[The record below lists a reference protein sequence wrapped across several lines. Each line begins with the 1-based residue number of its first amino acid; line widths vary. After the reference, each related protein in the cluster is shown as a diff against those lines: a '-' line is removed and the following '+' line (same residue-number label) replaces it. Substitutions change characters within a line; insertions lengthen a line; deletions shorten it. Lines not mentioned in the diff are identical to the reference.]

1 MGIISEGVSYIDLKF
16 RGQPHSIATVIV
28 SGPGYCTLID
38 PGPTICIDHLEAG
51 LESRGFSID
60 ELTHVLLTHIHL
72 DHAGATGTLV
82 RRNPDLQVLVHE
94 RGARHLV
101 DPTRLLNS
109 AARLYGNQLKDLWGD
124 FLPIPE
130 SNITALAGGEC
141 IALGSRRLEV
151 AYTPGHAS
159 HHVSYFDP
167 SSRVAYVGDTAGVTI
182 AGDYVLPP
190 TPPPDINLEA
200 WEASLKQIE
209 NWGPESLF
217 ITHYGIRTNPKAQ
230 LDSLRKN
237 IDRFGAKSRQLLEES
252 GTDDERL
259 ESFTIWVRNELR
271 REMGEAQ
278 AAIYDLSAPLN
289 LLWLG
294 LARYW
299 SKKGI
304 SS

>member
-1 MGIISEGVSYIDLKF
+1 MSRTKPNSVRKPRGSSPTKALRAAKDLPTKQRRCILSNRECSTAHLIRF
-16 RGQPHSIATVIV
+16 VADPDNRIV
-28 SGPGYCTLID
+28 
-38 PGPTICIDHLEAG
+38 
-51 LESRGFSID
+51 
-60 ELTHVLLTHIHL
+60 
-72 DHAGATGTLV
+72 
-82 RRNPDLQVLVHE
+82 PDLAE
-94 RGARHLV
+94 RLPGRGLW
-101 DPTRLLNS
+101 LS
-109 AARLYGNQLKDLWGD
+109 A
-124 FLPIPE
+124 
-130 SNITALAGGEC
+130 NITALAGGEC
-141 IALGSRRLEV
+141 IELGSRRLEV

-190 TPPPDINLEA
+190 TPPPDIDLEA
-200 WEASLKQIE
+200 WRVSLKQIE
-209 NWGPESLF
+209 SWGPESLF
-217 ITHYGIRTNPKAQ
+217 ITHYGIRTNPQAQ
-230 LDSLRKN
+230 LESLRKN
-237 IDRFGAKSRQLLEES
+237 IDRFAKKSRQLLEES
-252 GTDDERL
+252 GTADERL